1 MPENTSIAFSK
12 NARYHIAEFFGQKVN
27 SFLCIALLSLM
38 TFWVGLYYL
47 SSQAEHIGANWAGS
61 YVAVDQ

>member
-1 MPENTSIAFSK
+1 MPEDSSTVFSK
-12 NARYHIAEFFGQKVN
+12 NAQHRVAEFFQQKVN

-47 SSQAEHIGANWAGS
+47 SSQAERIGNNWAGS